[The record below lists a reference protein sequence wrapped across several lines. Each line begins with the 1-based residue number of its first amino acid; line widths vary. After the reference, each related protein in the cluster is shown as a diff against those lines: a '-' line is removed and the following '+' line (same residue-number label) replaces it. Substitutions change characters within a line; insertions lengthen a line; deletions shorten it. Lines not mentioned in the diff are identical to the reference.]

1 MAAGA
6 EQARLMGL
14 GRVAGELVHD
24 LANAVAVLNGRAA
37 VALGDARA
45 GRLPTGELERLSDGA
60 DELGQMLRDVLEA
73 LRGEA
78 LSPEAGF
85 DPLAAAERSV
95 RRFLEGAPPCELRL
109 LCSLP
114 MGLVVPGRASF
125 FGRALANLL
134 SNAARY
140 ARGQI
145 RLSLAL
151 DARDAGEAGA
161 AGAGAAGEAGA
172 AGAAGLPLVVAVE
185 DDGPGLEG
193 SEAERCF
200 RPLEIGVGG
209 NLGLGLSSVAW
220 ATGHLGGQARYAGRS
235 VLGGARFELRLPM
248 RLSMRLPGPRAGQ
261 WAGATVGERPRADA
275 SRAERAEGSGVDAPL
290 AGASRAGRLLAGR
303 RVLLIEDEPAVR
315 HTLVRLLERLGAE
328 ASARASLEGTP
339 EALLGTLLGALP
351 DALVLDLRLGGGR
364 SGLAAW
370 QELKA
375 HLPTLAGR
383 VIFVSGLGPGEPEW
397 ERAAATGQPVLPKP
411 LDLQALAHAILRV
424 SPDS

>member
-6 EQARLMGL
+6 EQARLLGL

-45 GRLPTGELERLSDGA
+45 GRLPTGELERLSDSA
-60 DELGQMLRDVLEA
+60 HELGQMLRDVLEA

-78 LSPEAGF
+78 LSPEIGF

-95 RRFLEGAPPCELRL
+95 RRFLDGAPPCELRL

-114 MGLVVPGRASF
+114 AGLVVPGRASF

-151 DARDAGEAGA
+151 DARKSA
-161 AGAGAAGEAGA
+161 AGAGEA
-172 AGAAGLPLVVAVE
+172 AGAAAGALPLGLPLVVAVE

-200 RPLEIGVGG
+200 RPLEIGAGG

-220 ATGHLGGQARYAGRS
+220 AAEHLGGRARYAGRS
-235 VLGGARFELRLPM
+235 ALGGARFELRLPM
-248 RLSMRLPGPRAGQ
+248 RLPGRLPEP
-261 WAGATVGERPRADA
+261 
-275 SRAERAEGSGVDAPL
+275 RAEGPRSGSSGSSGGGWSAAALRERPFAGSSLAEGPL
-290 AGASRAGRLLAGR
+290 GEGLLAGR

-339 EALLGTLLGALP
+339 EALLGALLGALP

-364 SGLAAW
+364 SGLAVW
-370 QELKA
+370 QELVA
-375 HLPTLAGR
+375 NLPMLAGR

-411 LDLQALAHAILRV
+411 LDLQALARAILRV
-424 SPDS
+424 SSES

>member
-1 MAAGA
+1 MTEWEGSAAAGA

-151 DARDAGEAGA
+151 DARDARDARD
-161 AGAGAAGEAGA
+161 AGAGDAGEA

-261 WAGATVGERPRADA
+261 WAGATVGERPR
-275 SRAERAEGSGVDAPL
+275 